1 MEEGGEGT
9 AYSARLRFGTAK
21 RIMKRLHPTRLA
33 ESRMSEHY
41 NMRVRTLGTSE
52 SSRNQGKK
60 NFVS

>member
-33 ESRMSEHY
+33 ESRMSDTT
-41 NMRVRTLGTSE
+41 NMRVRMYE
-52 SSRNQGKK
+52 
-60 NFVS
+60 